1 MVTKKEIIE
10 DAFGKGVTENTIKT
24 QFGLSLKESNRLLK
38 DVDKT
43 VDQIMKSGFTD
54 PGNKKYANR
63 IKQIKKYMDRASE
76 EKKVGTGLKDG
87 KKTDFGMLSVK
98 AGIDKNPK
106 PTKADRIA
114 GATMKDGSRTKV
126 RGVKIANKGYRKAKL
141 S

>member
-1 MVTKKEIIE
+1 MAMDEKVLKKIKKISDKKDTEETLRNLKKGIQNTEETLKLGDLELGMIPEEIMK
-10 DAFGKGVTENTIKT
+10 D
-24 QFGLSLKESNRLLK
+24 LLK
-38 DVDKT
+38 YKK
-43 VDQIMKSGFTD
+43 QS
-54 PGNKKYANR
+54 NKDGG
-63 IKQIKKYMDRASE
+63 KQK
-76 EKKVGTGLKDG
+76 LKDG

-126 RGVKIANKGYRKAKL
+126 RGVRIANKGFRKAKL